1 MKVSLQMIFILTL
14 LFSVLE
20 PISAQ
25 QKLDCEDLK
34 IGRYYCS
41 SPNGGFVYIDR
52 GKRKQ
57 IEKYED
63 EKQRFIFRIIW
74 LDDCSYTLTL
84 TKAVNVEK
92 SLKKS
97 IIGTTIT
104 YYIFENKDGDHLIYF
119 IDNQGKRVETA
130 LFENG

>member
-1 MKVSLQMIFILTL
+1 MKVILYITFLLLL
-14 LFSVLE
+14 LFSILS

-74 LDDCSYTLTL
+74 LDDCSYSLTL

-92 SLKKS
+92 SLKKT

-104 YYIFENKDGDHLIYF
+104 YYIIENKDGDHIIYF

>member
-14 LFSVLE
+14 LISILK